1 MDEEAATPAVRQPA
15 DQGEEK
21 MGEKVGSNYFADL
34 DFEKLDTSLEG
45 LLRAG
50 VHFGHLKSR
59 RHPRM
64 HEYIYTTRKNISI
77 LDLQK
82 TSDRLEA
89 AARFLVEVE
98 KSGKAILFVGMKKQT
113 HDTIRSLALR
123 LGQFYVVDRWLGGT
137 LTNFRCI
144 RERAK
149 YLRESEVKI
158 AQGEFKKYTKFE
170 QARITQEL
178 EKLERKVGGIK
189 NMTELPGALVVADV
203 KEAKLVVDEAR
214 KTGIPVVG
222 IADTNTDPA
231 SIDFPIPGNDDAVSS
246 LRLLLGSLG
255 KTLLAEREIRK
266 KQETQSAVAAPAAV
280 PVAAETK

>member
-1 MDEEAATPAVRQPA
+1 MEEAMVPAARPL
-15 DQGEEK
+15 G
-21 MGEKVGSNYFADL
+21 GEKIGAKIGSNYFADL
-34 DFEKLDTSLEG
+34 DFEKLDVSLEG

-64 HEYIYTTRKNISI
+64 HEYVYTTRKNISI

-82 TSDRLEA
+82 TADRLRA
-89 AARFLVEVE
+89 AAHFLAQVD
-98 KSGKAILFVGMKKQT
+98 KSGKPILFVGMKKQT
-113 HDTIRSLALR
+113 HDTVRSLALR

-149 YLRESEVKI
+149 YLVESQEKI
-158 AQGEFKKYTKFE
+158 AAGAFKKYTKFE

-189 NMTELPGALVVADV
+189 NMTELPGAVVIADV
-203 KEAKLVVDEAR
+203 KEAGLVVDEAR

-222 IADTNTDPA
+222 IADTNTDPG
-231 SIDFPIPGNDDAVSS
+231 SLDFPIPGNDDAISS
-246 LRLLLGSLG
+246 LRLLLGYLG
-255 KTLLAEREIRK
+255 KTLLAERELRK
-266 KQETQSAVAAPAAV
+266 KEAAQASPSSQAPTAVSPAA
-280 PVAAETK
+280 EGEK